1 PDPYECRSSAGVRK
15 AYYRGRHV
23 GGPGGSVMRSRVLAV
38 LAVVVL
44 IISIALPVHAAQ
56 GGRGGGGHMGGGHG
70 GHMNGHSSHHHHG
83 GCCWWGGAA
92 GCGACAVGAGL
103 TSRYFETGTVGFTEC

>member
-1 PDPYECRSSAGVRK
+1 
-15 AYYRGRHV
+15 
-23 GGPGGSVMRSRVLAV
+23 MRSRALVV
-38 LAVVVL
+38 LAVVGL

-83 GCCWWGGAA
+83 GCC
-92 GCGACAVGAGL
+92 CGAVPPSL
-103 TSRYFETGTVGFTEC
+103 VPSRSVPL